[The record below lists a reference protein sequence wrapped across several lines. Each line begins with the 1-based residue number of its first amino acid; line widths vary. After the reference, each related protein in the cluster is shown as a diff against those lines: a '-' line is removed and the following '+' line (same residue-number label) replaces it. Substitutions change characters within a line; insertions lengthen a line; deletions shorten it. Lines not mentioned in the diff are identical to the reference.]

1 MRVPNEALQRI
12 VRDERGLSKLE
23 WVGLIALVASLLAMI
38 GPGSDLTVSLIG
50 TVFNQ
55 VDPETGH
62 PNDFS
67 TAMRG
72 FAIAGGAVL
81 VFVGSGYLVMW
92 TDLGKRLAFLLIGAA
107 TFGWMVIN
115 GILFVVYAPRGI
127 RPENLEGLD
136 ALQMRLAAGGGVADG
151 VPDVHRR
158 PLALRSRSRVEP
170 HPLRSVVTRLR

>member
-1 MRVPNEALQRI
+1 MRVPKGAVRSV

-23 WVGLIALVASLLAMI
+23 WLGLIGLIASLLAMI
-38 GPGSDLTVSLIG
+38 GPVRDLTVNLIG

-67 TAMRG
+67 IAMRG

-81 VFVGSGYLVMW
+81 VFVGSGYFIMW
-92 TDLGKRLAFLLIGAA
+92 TNLGKRLAFLLIGAA

-136 ALQMRLAAGGGVADG
+136 ALQIRLPAIAMTVGSLMVFLMFAVA
-151 VPDVHRR
+151 
-158 PLALRSRSRVEP
+158 LSRYEAEAE
-170 HPLRSVVTRLR
+170 

>member
-1 MRVPNEALQRI
+1 MRVPKRAVGNV

-23 WVGLIALVASLLAMI
+23 WLGLIGLIASLLAMI
-38 GPGSDLTVSLIG
+38 GPVRDLTVSLIG

-81 VFVGSGYLVMW
+81 VFVGTGYFIMW
-92 TDLGKRLAFLLIGAA
+92 TNLGKRLAFLLIGAA

-136 ALQMRLAAGGGVADG
+136 ALQIRLPAIAMTVGSLMVFLMFTVA
-151 VPDVHRR
+151 
-158 PLALRSRSRVEP
+158 LSRYEAEAE
-170 HPLRSVVTRLR
+170 